1 MATLYVAFKGEGN
14 SSNKIVRHL
23 SGDTLFLT
31 NSYDGLKRDIE
42 SIASDSDLNL
52 PQYDLIYM
60 FGVDKALK
68 GNIRIEHVAQK
79 GTACLYS
86 KIDLNLIIERLNK
99 NGVAANI
106 GNAPTRSLCNEAYWD
121 MLKKYDCRAVFF
133 HVPSVKYITETFIER
148 VKAAL

>member
-14 SSNKIVRHL
+14 SSNKIVRNL

-42 SIASDSDLNL
+42 SIASASDLNL

-60 FGVDKALK
+60 FGVDKTLK
-68 GNIRIEHVAQK
+68 GNIRIEHAALK
-79 GTACLYS
+79 DGEYLYS
-86 KIDLNLIIERLNK
+86 NLDLSLIAARLNK
-99 NGVAANI
+99 NGITAHI
-106 GNAPTRSLCNEAYWD
+106 GSTPIRSLCNEAYWY

-133 HVPSVKYITETFIER
+133 HVPSVKYITETFLER